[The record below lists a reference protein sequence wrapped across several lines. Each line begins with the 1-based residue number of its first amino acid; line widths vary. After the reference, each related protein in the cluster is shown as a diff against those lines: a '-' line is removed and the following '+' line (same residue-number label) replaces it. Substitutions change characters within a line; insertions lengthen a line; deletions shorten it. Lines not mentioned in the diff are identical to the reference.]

1 MVDEL
6 LFRKFDLSRVI
17 ENQRAELLKELDAM
31 ADSRLLN
38 TDLAELQAYALQK
51 YQLEMI
57 ELGEPS
63 VDEGRTKMQVGRY
76 GGFPSGYDDGGSI
89 SVDAQRYTLEIP
101 FSGDKG
107 CFFAEVRPTT

>member
-1 MVDEL
+1 MAEEL
-6 LFRKFDLSRVI
+6 LFHKYDLSGVI

-38 TDLAELQAYALQK
+38 TDLAALQSYTQQK

-76 GGFPSGYDDGGSI
+76 GGFH
-89 SVDAQRYTLEIP
+89 SVLIATE
-101 FSGDKG
+101 S
-107 CFFAEVRPTT
+107 